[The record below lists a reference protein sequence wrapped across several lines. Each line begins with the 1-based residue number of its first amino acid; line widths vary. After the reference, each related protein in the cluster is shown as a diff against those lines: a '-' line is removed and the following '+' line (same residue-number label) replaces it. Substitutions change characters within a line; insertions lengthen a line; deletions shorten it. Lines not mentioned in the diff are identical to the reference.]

1 MAWYWYLT
9 GVITTMCLGSLLVN
23 IAMITGVLRVESRH
37 QYSEKMQVLY
47 NWADDSGPISRA
59 G

>member
-9 GVITTMCLGSLLVN
+9 GVITTLCLGSLLVN
-23 IAMITGVLRVESRH
+23 IAMITGALRIESRT
-37 QYSEKMQVLY
+37 QVSEKMQLLY
-47 NWADDSGPISRA
+47 NWADDSGPISRV

>member
-9 GVITTMCLGSLLVN
+9 GVITTLCLGSLLVN
-23 IAMITGVLRVESRH
+23 IAMITGALRIESRT
-37 QYSEKMQVLY
+37 QVSEKMHLLY
-47 NWADDSGPISRA
+47 NWADDSGPISRV